1 MRLALRKFDLVLSL
15 SKDGRGHQAV
25 LRQAQH
31 GDGGCRHQYNR
42 APSPSFPRSE
52 ANSGNRPPNATGEFP
67 AGFPLS
73 ASLGGND
80 EEATS

>member
-31 GDGGCRHQYNR
+31 GGGGCRHQYSQR
-42 APSPSFPRSE
+42 RPVIPAERSE
-52 ANSGNRPPNATGEFP
+52 QRE
-67 AGFPLS
+67 
-73 ASLGGND
+73 
-80 EEATS
+80 